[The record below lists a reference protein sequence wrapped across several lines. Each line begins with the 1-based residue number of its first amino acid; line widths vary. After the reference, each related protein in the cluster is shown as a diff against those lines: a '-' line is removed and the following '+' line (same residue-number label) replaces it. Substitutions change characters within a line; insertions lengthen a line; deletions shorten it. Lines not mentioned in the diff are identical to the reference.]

1 MHHHYTLYTDKLI
14 PQQRLAVDAA
24 RAAYEAGSGGFLD
37 VLDARRML
45 FDLEMQNL
53 HHAAEF
59 QRLLASLER
68 VIGGNW
74 PAQTAEEA
82 K

>member
-1 MHHHYTLYTDKLI
+1 
-14 PQQRLAVDAA
+14 
-24 RAAYEAGSGGFLD
+24 
-37 VLDARRML
+37 ML

-68 VIGGNW
+68 MAGGRL
-74 PAQTAEEA
+74 PSPLEE
-82 K
+82 KK